1 MGRRPKYPE
10 LTDEVLDRVQKVIYH
25 KLKGDIESELIS
37 IIKENVAEFV
47 GSLLDYPLT
56 VRQTAKITGRS
67 EDNIYK
73 MCKRGRIPFTKIGSQ
88 IHINL
93 RDVNSVLILVNKDEE

>member
-10 LTDEVLDRVQKVIYH
+10 LTEEVLERVENAIYL
-25 KLKGDIESELIS
+25 KLKGEINSELVL
-37 IIKENVAEFV
+37 IIKENVAEVV

-56 VRQTAKITGRS
+56 VRQTAKLTGRT
-67 EDNIYK
+67 EENIYK
-73 MCKRGRIPFTKIGSQ
+73 MCKRGRIPYTKTGSQ

-93 RDVNSVLILVNKDEE
+93 RDLNSVLIQVNKGEE

>member
-10 LTDEVLDRVQKVIYH
+10 LTEEVLERVENAIYL
-25 KLKGDIESELIS
+25 KLKGEINSELVL
-37 IIKENVAEFV
+37 IIKENVAEVV

-56 VRQTAKITGRS
+56 VRQTAKLTGRT
-67 EDNIYK
+67 EENIYK
-73 MCKRGRIPFTKIGSQ
+73 MCKRGRIPYTKIGSQ

-93 RDVNSVLILVNKDEE
+93 RDLNSVLIQVNKDKE

>member
-10 LTDEVLDRVQKVIYH
+10 LTDEMLERVQNAIYL
-25 KLKGDIESELIS
+25 KLKGDIKSELVS

-56 VRQTAKITGRS
+56 VKQTAKLTGRS

-73 MCKRGRIPFTKIGSQ
+73 MCRRGRIPYTKIGTQ

-93 RDVNSVLILVNKDEE
+93 RDINSVLILVNNDVE

>member
-10 LTDEVLDRVQKVIYH
+10 LTEEVLERVENAIYL
-25 KLKGDIESELIS
+25 KLKGEINSELIL
-37 IIKENVAEFV
+37 IIKENVAEVV

-56 VRQTAKITGRS
+56 VRQTAKLTGRT
-67 EDNIYK
+67 EENIYK
-73 MCKRGRIPFTKIGSQ
+73 MCKRGRIPYTKIGSQ

-93 RDVNSVLILVNKDEE
+93 RDLNSVLIQVNKDKE

>member
-1 MGRRPKYPE
+1 MGRRPKYPK
-10 LTDEVLDRVQKVIYH
+10 LTDEVLDRVQTAIYQ
-25 KLKGDIESELIS
+25 KLKSDIETELAS
-37 IIKENVAEFV
+37 TIKGNVAECV

-56 VRQTAKITGRS
+56 VRQAAKLTGRS
-67 EDNIYK
+67 ENNIYK
-73 MCKRGRIPFTKIGSQ
+73 MCKRGRIPYTKVGSQ

>member
-10 LTDEVLDRVQKVIYH
+10 LTDEVLERVQKAIYH

>member
-10 LTDEVLDRVQKVIYH
+10 LTVEVLERVEEAIYL
-25 KLKGDIESELIS
+25 KLKGVIESELVV

-56 VRQTAKITGRS
+56 VRQVARLTGRS
-67 EDNIYK
+67 VANIYK
-73 MCKRGRIPFTKIGSQ
+73 MCKRGRIPYTKIGSQ

-93 RDVNSVLILVNKDEE
+93 RDLNSVLILVNKDEE